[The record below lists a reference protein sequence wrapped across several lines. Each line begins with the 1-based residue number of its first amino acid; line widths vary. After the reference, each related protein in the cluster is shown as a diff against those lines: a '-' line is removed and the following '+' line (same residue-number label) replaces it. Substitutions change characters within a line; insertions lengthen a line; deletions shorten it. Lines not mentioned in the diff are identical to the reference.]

1 VVKVVSDT
9 SPIFYLILIDA
20 SHLLPNL
27 FGRIIIPATVER
39 ELAHPAAT
47 ETVRRTI
54 TERPDWLEV
63 RPSPPAAAAN
73 ELTTL
78 HPGERDAILLAE
90 SIAADLLILDEK
102 RARRAAVQRGHQVVG
117 LLGILVQGAKHGLVD
132 LDDAITRLQATNFRL
147 NPALIDLVRSRSS

>member
-1 VVKVVSDT
+1 MKVVSNT

-20 SHLLPNL
+20 SHLLPSL

-39 ELAHPAAT
+39 ELVHPAAA
-47 ETVRRTI
+47 EAVRRVI
-54 TERPDWLEV
+54 AERPNWLEV
-63 RPSPPAAAAN
+63 RPSPPAATAN
-73 ELTTL
+73 EVTTL

-102 RARRAAVQRGHQVVG
+102 RARRAALKRGHQVVG

-132 LDDAITRLQATNFRL
+132 LNYAITRLQATNFRL
-147 NPALIDLVRSRSS
+147 DPALIDLARPRSS